1 VKPFLLAL
9 QFFTIIT
16 LRADLSAG
24 PEDLR
29 RSRAWYG
36 PVGVILG
43 LLLAAWGWLLGW
55 VLPPLALAGVL
66 TALWAKLTR
75 FLHLDGLADT
85 ADALVHMTSRERA
98 LEIMKDS
105 RVGSFGVCAVA
116 VTLLVKF
123 AALASMGPSRLLPA
137 LIVVP
142 GLARAMAGLMA
153 ALLPP
158 ARSQGLGAA
167 VAGPG
172 SLRPELVSAAAALVV
187 AGLLAGRPGLWAALG
202 VLLVG
207 LIQGWWYQRRLGG
220 ITGDTLG
227 AGIESAEAMALLV
240 LCAA

>member
-1 VKPFLLAL
+1 MKPFLLAL

-16 LRADLSAG
+16 LRSDLSAG
-24 PEDLR
+24 DDDLR

-36 PVGVILG
+36 PVGVVLG
-43 LLLAAWGWLLGW
+43 LILAGAGWLLGG

-105 RVGSFGVCAVA
+105 RVGSFGVCAV
-116 VTLLVKF
+116 VITLLAKF
-123 AALASMGPSRLLPA
+123 AALASLEPSRLLTA

-142 GLARAMAGLMA
+142 GLARALAGLLA

-158 ARSQGLGAA
+158 ARAQGLGAA

-172 SLRPELVSAAAALVV
+172 SLVPELISAAAALAV
-187 AGLLAGRPGLWAALG
+187 AGLLAGRAGFLAALG

-207 LIQGWWYQRRLGG
+207 LVQGWWYQRRLGG
-220 ITGDTLG
+220 VTGDNLG
-227 AGIESAEAMALLV
+227 ASIESAEVMALLV